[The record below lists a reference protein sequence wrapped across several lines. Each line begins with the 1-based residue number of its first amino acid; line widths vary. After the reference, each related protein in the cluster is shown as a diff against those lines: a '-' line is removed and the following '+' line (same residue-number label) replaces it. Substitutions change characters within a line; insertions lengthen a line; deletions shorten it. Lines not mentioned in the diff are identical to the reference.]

1 MRTWTGHKLLA
12 TNQAQGWTM
21 HRDRPAAGPS
31 HRPEMLIEETLGA
44 ERLVAAFGL
53 VCRVAARSSGP
64 GWPSV
69 YRTVSAAAAG
79 RCGCGGR

>member
-31 HRPEMLIEETLGA
+31 HRPEMLIEETYRSKVRRGSPL
-44 ERLVAAFGL
+44 RTTRPRRDPAASH
-53 VCRVAARSSGP
+53 AP
-64 GWPSV
+64 P
-69 YRTVSAAAAG
+69 
-79 RCGCGGR
+79 